1 MGGDFFAKKKAP
13 FQAGWIKPG
22 VSNPDGGSNQAPLN
36 SESMLIG
43 R

>member
-1 MGGDFFAKKKAP
+1 MGGDFFAQKKAP
-13 FQAGWIKPG
+13 FQTGWIKPG
-22 VSNPDGGSNQAPLN
+22 VFSLEGNSNQAPLN